1 MFAAR
6 VYTSDEFR
14 QILNLH
20 RLGQASHSQTDAV
33 IVAIKQD
40 AYAMQTGRRDA
51 ASRCT
56 ADTLTT
62 AGLPCRI
69 FEFDVR
75 CRATPPRIAT
85 EEARMAEDQLQ
96 QRESLALM
104 HQMGLNST
112 AIERRK
118 QVVGLMPADLAR
130 ITTIKDV
137 VLRQLDDY
145 SAAFFDHLASLD
157 EARTL
162 LENRA
167 LAEKARH
174 LKRDHLRGLVS
185 GEYGTD
191 YVEQRIELG
200 LLYAA
205 AGLDTRVFLGAFLNL
220 LKHIGT
226 QIMKDADLPPIDAFD
241 AFMSLK
247 KVAFFDLGLI
257 VDVLVFERERVIRQQ
272 QEAIRELSTPV
283 LQLRD
288 RLLLL
293 PIIGVIDTY
302 RARLITESLLESI
315 RINRARMVVMDI
327 TGVATIDSRVANH
340 ILQTVTAA
348 RLMGAKVIVTGISAP
363 VAQSLVSLG
372 IELGRLDTV
381 GDLQGGIELAE
392 RNLGYRVVQGQGQQP
407 IELPMD
413 AGS

>member
-1 MFAAR
+1 M
-6 VYTSDEFR
+6 
-14 QILNLH
+14 
-20 RLGQASHSQTDAV
+20 
-33 IVAIKQD
+33 
-40 AYAMQTGRRDA
+40 
-51 ASRCT
+51 
-56 ADTLTT
+56 ADQQ
-62 AGLPCRI
+62 
-69 FEFDVR
+69 E
-75 CRATPPRIAT
+75 
-85 EEARMAEDQLQ
+85 

-118 QVVGLMPADLAR
+118 QIVGLTPADATR
-130 ITTIKDV
+130 IATIREV

-145 SAAFFDHLASLD
+145 STAFFDHLSSLD

-162 LENRA
+162 LDNPA
-167 LAEKARH
+167 LAERARY
-174 LKRDHLRGLVS
+174 LKREHLRGLVS
-185 GEYGTD
+185 GDYDGQ

-205 AGLDTRVFLGAFLNL
+205 AGLETRVFLGAFLNL
-220 LKHIGT
+220 LKHIGAQVMRHT
-226 QIMKDADLPPIDAFD
+226 DLPTIEAFD
-241 AFMSLK
+241 AYMSLN

-257 VDVLVFERERVIRQQ
+257 VDVLVFERERIIRQQ

-315 RINRARMVVMDI
+315 RKNRARTVVMDI

-372 IELGRLDTV
+372 IELGKLDTV

-392 RNLGYRVVQGQGQQP
+392 RNLGYRVVQGESLEAH
-407 IELPMD
+407 IDER
-413 AGS
+413 S

>member
-1 MFAAR
+1 
-6 VYTSDEFR
+6 
-14 QILNLH
+14 
-20 RLGQASHSQTDAV
+20 
-33 IVAIKQD
+33 
-40 AYAMQTGRRDA
+40 
-51 ASRCT
+51 
-56 ADTLTT
+56 
-62 AGLPCRI
+62 
-69 FEFDVR
+69 
-75 CRATPPRIAT
+75 
-85 EEARMAEDQLQ
+85 MADQLE

-118 QVVGLMPADLAR
+118 QIVGLTPADATR
-130 ITTIKDV
+130 IATIKEV

-145 SAAFFDHLASLD
+145 SAAFFDHLSSLD

-162 LENRA
+162 LDNPA
-167 LAEKARH
+167 LAERARY
-174 LKRDHLRGLVS
+174 LKREHLRGLVS
-185 GEYGTD
+185 GDYGNQ

-205 AGLDTRVFLGAFLNL
+205 AGLETRVFLGAFLNL
-220 LKHIGT
+220 LKHIGAQVMRHT
-226 QIMKDADLPPIDAFD
+226 DRPTIEAFD
-241 AFMSLK
+241 AYMSLN

-257 VDVLVFERERVIRQQ
+257 VDVLVFERERIIRQQ

-315 RINRARMVVMDI
+315 RKNRARTVVMDI

-372 IELGRLDTV
+372 IELGKLDTV

-392 RNLGYRVVQGQGQQP
+392 RNLGYRVVQGES
-407 IELPMD
+407 IEPHLD
-413 AGS
+413 EGG

>member
-1 MFAAR
+1 
-6 VYTSDEFR
+6 
-14 QILNLH
+14 
-20 RLGQASHSQTDAV
+20 
-33 IVAIKQD
+33 
-40 AYAMQTGRRDA
+40 
-51 ASRCT
+51 
-56 ADTLTT
+56 
-62 AGLPCRI
+62 
-69 FEFDVR
+69 
-75 CRATPPRIAT
+75 
-85 EEARMAEDQLQ
+85 MAEQFE

-104 HQMGLNST
+104 HQMGLNSG
-112 AIERRK
+112 AIDRRK
-118 QVVGLMPADLAR
+118 QIVGLTPADLTR
-130 ITTIKDV
+130 IATIKEV
-137 VLRQLDDY
+137 VLRQLDTCA
-145 SAAFFDHLASLD
+145 AAFFDHLTSLD

-162 LENRA
+162 VDNRA
-167 LAEKARH
+167 LSERARH
-174 LKRDHLRGLVS
+174 LKLEHLRGMVS
-185 GEYGTD
+185 GDYGAQ

-200 LLYAA
+200 LLYAM
-205 AGLDTRVFLGAFLNL
+205 AGLDLRLFLGAFLSL
-220 LKHIGT
+220 LKCIGT
-226 QIMKDADLPPIDAFD
+226 QVMTHADRSAPEAFE

-302 RARLITESLLESI
+302 RARLITESLLEAI
-315 RINRARMVVMDI
+315 RANRARVVVMDV

-392 RNLGYRVVQGQGQQP
+392 QTLGYRVVPAQDET
-407 IELPMD
+407 IE
-413 AGS
+413 ARVNGGI